1 MMRAR
6 AEVQTTTRDR
16 EQIIVTEIPYQ
27 VNKAQLLERI
37 GELVREKTIE
47 GISDIRDE
55 SDRKGMRIV
64 IEIKRDGA
72 GDVVLNQLYRHTRL
86 QTSFAVN
93 MLAMNN
99 GRPEQMGLRDVLNAF
114 CLFRQ
119 EVVTRRTRFLLDRAR
134 NRAHILAGLLV
145 ALASIDEII
154 EIKTLISHPM
164 HSGRAVDGDG
174 NLVPRQIINSFR
186 VYFNSAEIMSVD
198 LKPSVSANPF
208 FTFPFKVTEP
218 GTFEFVWV
226 EDGGAEYKKSKTIS
240 IV

>member
-1 MMRAR
+1 MALIRTPNISDDELTEIVPGPDFPTGALIMGRAGIKKDAYSTGRGSVMMRAR

-119 EVVTRRTRFLLDRAR
+119 DVVRRRTRFF
-134 NRAHILAGLLV
+134 AG
-145 ALASIDEII
+145 
-154 EIKTLISHPM
+154 
-164 HSGRAVDGDG
+164 
-174 NLVPRQIINSFR
+174 
-186 VYFNSAEIMSVD
+186 
-198 LKPSVSANPF
+198 
-208 FTFPFKVTEP
+208 
-218 GTFEFVWV
+218 
-226 EDGGAEYKKSKTIS
+226 
-240 IV
+240 

>member
-1 MMRAR
+1 MQLIRNPEMSDEELREIVPGPDFPTGALIMGRAGIKDAYSTGRGSVMMRAR

-86 QTSFAVN
+86 QNSFAVN
-93 MLAMNN
+93 MLSMNN
-99 GRPEQMGLRDVLNAF
+99 LSLIHITEP
-114 CLFRQ
+114 
-119 EVVTRRTRFLLDRAR
+119 TRRYR
-134 NRAHILAGLLV
+134 
-145 ALASIDEII
+145 
-154 EIKTLISHPM
+154 ISY
-164 HSGRAVDGDG
+164 DD
-174 NLVPRQIINSFR
+174 
-186 VYFNSAEIMSVD
+186 
-198 LKPSVSANPF
+198 
-208 FTFPFKVTEP
+208 
-218 GTFEFVWV
+218 
-226 EDGGAEYKKSKTIS
+226 
-240 IV
+240 